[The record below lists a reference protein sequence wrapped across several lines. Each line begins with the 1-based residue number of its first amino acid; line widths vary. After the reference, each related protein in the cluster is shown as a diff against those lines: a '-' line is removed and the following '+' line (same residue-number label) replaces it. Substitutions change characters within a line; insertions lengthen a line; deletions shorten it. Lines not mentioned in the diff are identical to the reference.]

1 MKLQNPQLK
10 KVKGNLRIKEINF
23 PIPFG
28 DSSKPWP
35 KFNGIFVGTTVI
47 IEHIEDATFLH
58 HQGSFGKC
66 MFSRSWPTN
75 EKPPVIRKRQW
86 ERRKEWLCKH
96 LKHLNNGCNDEQHN
110 SIDSS
115 TENHSNRTDLAGKA
129 PQYKNEKSDNSS
141 ESKANVTNSNNI
153 YTFKSKNNVTHGP
166 NLMSPNEFVV
176 VNDSD
181 DECLDKHSILSNLN
195 PTIHQEPTNIV
206 EETVCLSLEEAFFL
220 FYALNCL
227 SIKHM
232 MTNKILSL
240 DAFWKL
246 CINADPKFVEK
257 YVTYHYFRSKGWIV
271 KSGLNFGCDF
281 AIYKRGPLYYHA
293 SCGIKIRNI
302 NNLNKP
308 KLTWEHLMGY
318 CRATEAAKKNF
329 VLCEVTWPSNVHS
342 NTCDIKDINRF
353 IVQHK
358 ILQRWT
364 ATEHREGM

>member
-1 MKLQNPQLK
+1 MKLQNPQP
-10 KVKGNLRIKEINF
+10 KVKGNRLQIKEINF
-23 PIPFG
+23 PIPVG
-28 DSSKPWP
+28 DSSAPWP
-35 KFNGIFVGTTVI
+35 QFRGIFVGTSVI
-47 IEHIEDATFLH
+47 IENMEDAALLH
-58 HQGSFGKC
+58 HQGLFGKC

-86 ERRKEWLCKH
+86 IRRKEWLC
-96 LKHLNNGCNDEQHN
+96 NIEEQN
-110 SIDSS
+110 SID
-115 TENHSNRTDLAGKA
+115 NLNRTDLAEN
-129 PQYKNEKSDNSS
+129 KNKKSNYSL
-141 ESKANVTNSNNI
+141 ESKANVRNGH
-153 YTFKSKNNVTHGP
+153 TFKFKNDVTHAP
-166 NLMSPNEFVV
+166 SLTPLNKIVV

-181 DECLDKHSILSNLN
+181 DDCLDKDSILSNLN
-195 PTIHQEPTNIV
+195 PTLHEEPTTIV

-232 MTNKILSL
+232 TTNKMMSL
-240 DAFWKL
+240 DGFWKL
-246 CINADPKFVEK
+246 CINADPTFVEK

-302 NNLNKP
+302 NNPNKP
-308 KLTWEHLMGY
+308 KLSWENLMGY
-318 CRATEAAKKNF
+318 CRATEAAKKGF
-329 VLCEVTWPSNVHS
+329 VLCEVTWPSNVTT
-342 NTCDIKDINRF
+342 NTCNIKDVRKF

-364 ATEHREGM
+364 ATEHRERIFCRGGQQLNTGREHFAEVDSN